1 MKMDFSRELERYHD
15 DYVTLLKEQQ
25 DEMRERRNC
34 NRSRIINNIDKK
46 YAISE
51 KSFVIQGSYAMHTM
65 VQDKENDYDIDDG
78 IKIDENLLV
87 NEYSRKLTP
96 SEAKSL
102 IHDIFK
108 DDSRFKDKPSIE
120 KNCVRIKYCEGY
132 HVDIPVYKETNEGL
146 KLAGK
151 DDWEETDP
159 KGVTSWFN
167 HAAKDKSPNDDNDQ
181 MRRVVRLF
189 KSFIRNNEKE
199 GDDVP
204 SGFIISKL
212 VDEVYGS
219 IDNKDKERLDST
231 FLSTGRRILNRLNK
245 DLTIEHP
252 VLEGKM
258 LVDFGKT
265 SKTEFF
271 RRLLNDK
278 IKEYDSNIS
287 KMSNT
292 HYENVIKSWGI
303 LFNAKEEFE
312 KVGKSFIGPSKL
324 ASENLVK
331 VEKEGALGG
340 YACA

>member
-1 MKMDFSRELERYHD
+1 M
-15 DYVTLLKEQQ
+15 
-25 DEMRERRNC
+25 
-34 NRSRIINNIDKK
+34 
-46 YAISE
+46 
-51 KSFVIQGSYAMHTM
+51 
-65 VQDKENDYDIDDG
+65 
-78 IKIDENLLV
+78 
-87 NEYSRKLTP
+87 
-96 SEAKSL
+96 
-102 IHDIFK
+102 
-108 DDSRFKDKPSIE
+108 
-120 KNCVRIKYCEGY
+120 
-132 HVDIPVYKETNEGL
+132 
-146 KLAGK
+146 
-151 DDWEETDP
+151 
-159 KGVTSWFN
+159 
-167 HAAKDKSPNDDNDQ
+167 
-181 MRRVVRLF
+181 
-189 KSFIRNNEKE
+189 
-199 GDDVP
+199 
-204 SGFIISKL
+204 
-212 VDEVYGS
+212 
-219 IDNKDKERLDST
+219 DST